1 MTDLPDLDFAKRKGH
16 DGPHLPVRLDPPGS
30 VQRDTPDPYPEH
42 TKQHAILPQS
52 QAIGEFL
59 EWLTSEHGYVIG
71 EWDGDDLH
79 AVFRDP
85 NSWLA
90 QYFQIDPVKIE
101 LEKRA
106 MLDAQRALNAQYD
119 ADREAEE

>member
-1 MTDLPDLDFAKRKGH
+1 MTDLPSLDFVKHVGH
-16 DGPHLPVRLDPPGS
+16 DGPHHPTLNPEVHA
-30 VQRDTPDPYPEH
+30 DPYPEH
-42 TKQHAILPQS
+42 TRQHAILPQS

-59 EWLTSEHGYVIG
+59 EWLASERYVIG

-106 MLDAQRALNAQYD
+106 MLDAQRALNDRVD
-119 ADREAEE
+119 AEREAQK